1 MKFLKQIIYLK
12 DIFIFSLTAFGGPQ
26 GHLGMMIKL
35 FVEKRKYLTIN
46 ELINI
51 NTFCQMLPGAT
62 STQTL
67 LLIGY
72 KRGGLGLAIMSL
84 LVWILPASIFM
95 GLLAIFVNFIPNRSY
110 LDGIFKFI
118 QPMAIGFLV
127 YSTYQAIFSL
137 LKTGLSIIIFFV
149 ALVLSLVF
157 FKGPWIFPVILFLGA
172 MISLFFSKIETIET
186 ALPKLTIRW
195 IYIRLFFLF
204 FIISALL
211 SEYSRKYDGNI
222 RKEFNLIEHFYR
234 FGSIVFGGGDV
245 LIPMMYEQFVIRPTS
260 THIQLNNR
268 NVLKISPYDFLI
280 GSGLIRAM
288 PGPVFS
294 IASYMGIM
302 VYKDSN
308 ILWQVLGGFSGI
320 IALFLPGI
328 LLVLFFYPVFN
339 NFQRHVI
346 VLQSINGIQASV
358 VGMMLTSTIYLI
370 YNTLISPMVNIT
382 SGILPTITI
391 AITFFILRYTK
402 LSPHFLVIAFILL
415 GLLF

>member
-1 MKFLKQIIYLK
+1 LKYLKQIIYLK
-12 DIFIFSLTAFGGPQ
+12 DILIFSLTAFGGPQ
-26 GHLGMMIKL
+26 GHLGMMIKI
-35 FVEKRKYLTIN
+35 FVQKRKYLTIN

-84 LVWILPASIFM
+84 LVWILPASLFM

-149 ALVLSLVF
+149 SLVLSLFF

-172 MISLFFSKIETIET
+172 MISLFFSKRKTIEV

-204 FIISALL
+204 FFISALL
-211 SEYSRKYDGNI
+211 SEYSRKLDGNI
-222 RKEFNLIEHFYR
+222 RKEFNLVEHFYR

-260 THIQLNNR
+260 SHIQKNNK
-268 NVLKISPYDFLI
+268 NVLKIDSNDFLI
-280 GSGLIRAM
+280 GSGLVRAM

-294 IASYMGIM
+294 IASYMGVM
-302 VYKDSN
+302 VYKDKN
-308 ILWQVLGGFSGI
+308 VFWQILGGFTGI

-339 NFQRHVI
+339 NFQRYVI
-346 VLQSINGIQASV
+346 VLQSINGIQSSA
-358 VGMMLTSTIYLI
+358 VGMMLTSTIYLM
-370 YNTLISPMVNIT
+370 YNTLMIPMTDIKFGVL
-382 SGILPTITI
+382 SMITI
-391 AITFFILRYTK
+391 AVTFSVLRFTK
-402 LSPHFLVIAFILL
+402 VSPHILVIGFIIL
-415 GLLF
+415 GLLL